1 MADKGA
7 EFQVARPASSVA
19 YSRLA
24 CIPFPQTSGA
34 VKPVEVDSD
43 EAAGFGHSD
52 LSSLPALST
61 FSEQLLRRSGP
72 LDHELEVFSQRSETK
87 SAREAKPD
95 PPTLV
100 PTVLLSRRL
109 KLREGVHA
117 TRIDVWTNALQT
129 RLCSFTLGEIAQR
142 FATFERLRTRLCL
155 SAFMHRECTLYTAT
169 GIRLQQLRDFVTLG
183 SELGALILL
192 PRPQVTAV
200 TAGLIHPPAP
210 HRT

>member
-1 MADKGA
+1 MRQQGSAIA
-7 EFQVARPASSVA
+7 TFRAF
-19 YSRLA
+19 RL
-24 CIPFPQTSGA
+24 
-34 VKPVEVDSD
+34 
-43 EAAGFGHSD
+43 
-52 LSSLPALST
+52 
-61 FSEQLLRRSGP
+61 SGP
-72 LDHELEVFSQRSETK
+72 LDHELEVFSQRSETQ

-95 PPTLV
+95 LPTLV

-200 TAGLIHPPAP
+200 AAGLIHPPAP